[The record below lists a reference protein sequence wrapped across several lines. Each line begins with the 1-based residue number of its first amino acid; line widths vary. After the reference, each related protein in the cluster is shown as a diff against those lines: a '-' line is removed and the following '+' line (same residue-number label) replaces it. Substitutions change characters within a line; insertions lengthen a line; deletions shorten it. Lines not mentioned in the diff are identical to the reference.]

1 MEGFAADWP
10 YSGWSGRRA
19 ALRLSHSA
27 LLLLLGEIALTI
39 VRDPTDGGGG
49 GCMYA
54 RWL

>member
-27 LLLLLGEIALTI
+27 LLLLGEIALTI